1 MPVLLGLAQEKVD
14 KLKRYL
20 DKTLSA
26 DVGCKIEWMLILKT
40 AKVWGT
46 RRILIIFL

>member
-1 MPVLLGLAQEKVD
+1 MFEINISYIMPVLLGLAQEKVD

-26 DVGCKIEWMLILKT
+26 DVGCKIE
-40 AKVWGT
+40 
-46 RRILIIFL
+46 